1 MRANQPRATTVDQY
15 IAGFRGNLRARLKA
29 IRKAVRQSAPGA
41 DEVISY
47 GIPAYKLKGIV
58 VYFAAHTQH
67 IGMYPAPRAEA
78 MFKKELAA
86 YGGGKGTVQFP
97 HDEPIPLALV
107 RRIVA
112 FRVKHNID
120 RAPAKATKKRAVR

>member
-1 MRANQPRATTVDQY
+1 MRANQPRATTVDEY
-15 IAGFRGNLRARLKA
+15 IKGFPRTVQGRLKA
-29 IRKAVRQSAPGA
+29 IRKVVKQAAPAA

-58 VYFAAHTQH
+58 VYFAAHTHH
-67 IGMYPAPRAEA
+67 IGMYPAPRADA
-78 MFKKELAA
+78 AFRKALSA

-97 HDEPIPLALV
+97 SDEPIPLALV

-112 FRVKHNID
+112 FQVKKNLD
-120 RAPAKATKKRAVR
+120 RALAKGKKKRSR